1 LEKLTLF
8 LYTHKK
14 LNKKMKKIYVISL
27 FIFLLFGTNNA
38 SYAQVVANDET
49 FDVVFGSSQV
59 TAGNFLTN
67 DTRNGVQATITNITI
82 SLVSSTSSGV
92 SISGTNIVVAAGTPQ
107 GTYTLTYQIC
117 DIANPTICDTGIVT
131 LNTQL
136 QTYYQ
141 NMYFVGCYGNGNIVN
156 GNFGGQNST
165 LNGVPVVLE
174 PYYTQPG
181 NVLVPANVVLT
192 INSNWCNAQIQ
203 PNGDFNIWN
212 SGQNFCDINY
222 TLCEIAN
229 PNNCKTATLYIQ
241 FQSNIIAQNDNFT
254 QTPINNTI
262 GGTTPS
268 VLANDFMECGG
279 GIWAPILSPISF
291 PSGFTLNPDGTITV
305 AIGTAP
311 GTYLLNYNVTNG
323 NSWMISQATATV
335 VVTGISSLVA
345 NYDNFN
351 SNYPNSTTVSVLSND
366 TLNGS
371 LITNPSSIILTSL
384 NNPVGFTLN
393 TDGTISI
400 AANVLEGTYTLP
412 YKICNPSSPTDCYV
426 NYAYIVVF
434 KNRILGK
441 VKFDSNNDGCDS
453 NDAFINNL
461 KFKNVNGSVTYSST
475 TTNFNSNQ
483 YYLIGDVGTN
493 TVSIDNLPSYFSIT
507 PSNQVF
513 NFSTPGTTTAADFCI
528 SATSNVNDLEV
539 VAIPKTNVIPGFF
552 TYYDIWYKNNGSTQ
566 LSGQVTFQYNGAK
579 LSFITSDP
587 SPNSITSGLLS
598 YSFTNL
604 APFESRLITNVKLQA
619 AAPPTLDSGDL
630 SVITSSVSPIT
641 ADATP
646 INNTSIVNQIV
657 VNSQDPNDIAVHEG
671 NTITLAKAQQ
681 DYLHYTIRFQNIGT
695 SNAINIK
702 VLNDLDA
709 NLNWS
714 TFQFL
719 SASHNCRIKNNN
731 NHNEF
736 LFEGINLPGT
746 NNEPLSHG
754 YITFKVKPIASIAV
768 GNVISS
774 MANIYFDYNAPIET
788 NQVSTVVSSNLS
800 IDTIVFNNFKYY
812 PNPVKNTL
820 SISNNYIINK
830 IEISSLLG
838 QVLIHKKPNELQT
851 EINLVELP
859 NGIYFVKILSE
870 NCEKIFKILKE

>member
-1 LEKLTLF
+1 MF
-8 LYTHKK
+8 C
-14 LNKKMKKIYVISL
+14 V
-27 FIFLLFGTNNA
+27 NNV
-38 SYAQVVANDET
+38 SFAQVVANDET
-49 FDVVFGSSQV
+49 FDVLYGTNQI
-59 TAGNFLTN
+59 TAGNFLLN
-67 DTRNGVQATITNITI
+67 DTRNGSQATTTNVTI
-82 SLVSSTSSGV
+82 SMVSSTSTGV
-92 SISGTNIVVAAGTPQ
+92 SISGSNIIVAAGTPQ
-107 GTYTLTYQIC
+107 GTYTLIYQIC
-117 DIANPTICDTGIVT
+117 DIANPNVCDTGIVT
-131 LNTQL
+131 LNTKL
-136 QTYYQ
+136 QTYEQ
-141 NMYFVGCYGNGNIVN
+141 NMTFGGCNGFGNIVN
-156 GNFGGQNST
+156 GNWSGQNST
-165 LNGVPVVLE
+165 LNGVPVVLV

-181 NVLVPANVVLT
+181 NVLVPANVLLT
-192 INSNWCNAQIQ
+192 INFNMCNAQIQ

-212 SGQNFCDINY
+212 NNFQNFCQIYY

-229 PNNCKTATLYIQ
+229 PNNCKNGTIYVQ
-241 FQSNIIAQNDNFT
+241 FQSNIIAQNDDFT
-254 QTPINNTI
+254 STPINNTL

-268 VLANDFMECGG
+268 VLTNDFMECGG
-279 GIWAPILSPISF
+279 NFWNPTVSPMSF
-291 PSGFTLNPDGTITV
+291 PPGFTLNSDGTINV
-305 AIGTAP
+305 AVGTAP
-311 GTYLLNYNVTNG
+311 GTYLLNYYVTNN
-323 NSWMISQATATV
+323 NSSGMISQATATV

-351 SNYPNSTTVSVLSND
+351 SNYPNSTTASVLLND

-371 LITNPSSIILTSL
+371 LITNPSSVILTAL
-384 NNPVGFTLN
+384 NNPAGFTLN
-393 TDGTISI
+393 TNGTISI
-400 AANVLEGTYTLP
+400 GANVLEGTYAVP
-412 YKICNPSSPTDCYV
+412 YKICNPSSPTDCYI
-426 NYAYIVVF
+426 NYAYLVVF

-441 VKFDSNNDGCDS
+441 VKFDSNTNGCDS
-453 NDAFINNL
+453 NDAYLSNI

-475 TTNFNSNQ
+475 TSNYNANQ
-483 YYLIGDVGTN
+483 YYLIGDGGTN

-552 TYYDIWYKNNGSTQ
+552 TYYDLWYKNNGSTQ
-566 LSGQVTFQYNGAK
+566 LSGQVTYQYNGAK

-604 APFESRLITNVKLQA
+604 APFESRLITNVKLLA

-630 SVITSSVSPIT
+630 SVITSSVSPVT

-646 INNTSIVNQIV
+646 INNTSTVNQIV

-671 NTITLAKAQQ
+671 NTITLVQAQQ

-702 VLNDLDA
+702 VLNDLDP

-754 YITFKVKPIASIAV
+754 YITFKVKPIATIAI

-774 MANIYFDYNAPIET
+774 IANIYFDYNAPIAT
-788 NQVSTVVSSNLS
+788 NQVSTTVGSNLS
-800 IDTIVFNNFKYY
+800 IDTVVFNDFKYF

-820 SISNNYIINK
+820 SISNNYIIDK

-838 QVLIHKKPNELQT
+838 QVLIHKKINELQT
-851 EINLVELP
+851 EINFSDLP
-859 NGIYFVKILSE
+859 NGIYFVKVVSE
-870 NCEKIFKILKE
+870 NSEKTFKIVKE

>member
-1 LEKLTLF
+1 
-8 LYTHKK
+8 
-14 LNKKMKKIYVISL
+14 MKKISFTSL
-27 FIFLLFGTNNA
+27 FICLLFCVNNV
-38 SYAQVVANDET
+38 SFAQVVANDET
-49 FDVVFGSSQV
+49 FDVVYGTSQI

-67 DTRNGVQATITNITI
+67 DTRNGVQATTTNVTI
-82 SLVSSTSSGV
+82 SLVFSTSTGV
-92 SISGTNIVVAAGTPQ
+92 SISGSNIIVAAGTPQ
-107 GTYTLTYQIC
+107 GTYTLIYQIC

-136 QTYYQ
+136 QTYDQ
-141 NMYFVGCYGNGNIVN
+141 NVYFGGCYANGNIVN
-156 GNFGGQNST
+156 GNNWGYPNST

-203 PNGDFNIWN
+203 PNGDFYIWN
-212 SGQNFCDINY
+212 NNFQNLCQINY
-222 TLCEIAN
+222 TLCEITN
-229 PNNCKTATLYIQ
+229 PNNCKNGTIFVQ
-241 FQSNIIAQNDNFT
+241 FQSNIIAQNDDFT
-254 QTPINNTI
+254 STPINNTV

-268 VLANDFMECGG
+268 VLTNDFNECGG
-279 GIWAPILSPISF
+279 ILNPIVSPISF
-291 PSGFTLNPDGTITV
+291 PSGFTLNPEGTINV

-311 GTYLLNYNVTNG
+311 GTYLLNYSVFSPANPGPT
-323 NSWMISQATATV
+323 SYATATV
-335 VVTGISSLVA
+335 LVTGISSLVA

-351 SNYPNSTTVSVLSND
+351 TNYPSTTTASVLSND

-371 LITNPSSIILTSL
+371 LITNTSSVILTAL

-400 AANVLEGTYTLP
+400 AANILEGTYTVP
-412 YKICNPSSPTDCYV
+412 YQICNPTSPTDCYV

-441 VKFDSNNDGCDS
+441 VKFDSNNSGCDN
-453 NDAFINNL
+453 NDAYINNI

-475 TTNFNSNQ
+475 TSNYNDNQ

-513 NFSTPGTTTAADFCI
+513 NFSTPGTATAADFCI

-552 TYYDIWYKNNGSTQ
+552 TYYDLWFKNNGSTQ

-604 APFESRLITNVKLQA
+604 APFESRLITNIKLQA

-630 SVITSSVSPIT
+630 SVITSSVSPIA

-646 INNTSIVNQIV
+646 INNTSTVNQIV

-671 NTITLAKAQQ
+671 NTITLVQAQQ

-702 VLNDLDA
+702 VLNDLDP

-754 YITFKVKPIASIAV
+754 YITFKVKPIASIAI

-838 QVLIHKKPNELQT
+838 QVLIHKKTNELQT

>member
-1 LEKLTLF
+1 
-8 LYTHKK
+8 
-14 LNKKMKKIYVISL
+14 MKKISFTSL
-27 FIFLLFGTNNA
+27 FICLLFCVSNV
-38 SYAQVVANDET
+38 SFAQVVANDET
-49 FDVVFGSSQV
+49 FDVIYGTSQI
-59 TAGNFLTN
+59 TAGNILLN
-67 DTRNGVQATITNITI
+67 DTRNGSQATTTNVTI
-82 SLVSSTSSGV
+82 SLVSSTSTGV
-92 SISGTNIVVAAGTPQ
+92 SISGSNIIVAAGTPQ
-107 GTYTLTYQIC
+107 GTYTLIYQIC
-117 DIANPTICDTGIVT
+117 DIANPNVCDTGIVT

-136 QTYYQ
+136 QTYDQ
-141 NMYFVGCYGNGNIVN
+141 NMTFVGCYGNGNIVN
-156 GNFGGQNST
+156 GNNWGGQNST

-192 INSNWCNAQIQ
+192 TSTIDCIAQIQ
-203 PNGDFNIWN
+203 PNGNFFVQ
-212 SGQNFCDINY
+212 SFGQFSQIYY
-222 TLCEIAN
+222 TLCEIAH
-229 PNNCKTATLYIQ
+229 PNNCKNGTIFVQ
-241 FQSNIIAQNDNFT
+241 FQSNIIAQNDDFAS
-254 QTPINNTI
+254 TPINNTL

-268 VLANDFMECGG
+268 VLTNDIMECGSNLNL
-279 GIWAPILSPISF
+279 IVSPMSF
-291 PSGFTLNPDGTITV
+291 PSGFTLNSDGTITV

-311 GTYLLNYNVTNG
+311 GAYLLNYSVFSAANPGPT
-323 NSWMISQATATV
+323 SYATATV

-345 NYDNFN
+345 NFDNFD
-351 SNYPNSTTVSVLSND
+351 SNYPNSTTASVLLND

-412 YKICNPSSPTDCYV
+412 YKICNPTSPTDCYV

-441 VKFDSNNDGCDS
+441 VKFDSNNSGCDN
-453 NDAFINNL
+453 NDAYINNI

-475 TTNFNSNQ
+475 TSNYNDNQ

-513 NFSTPGTTTAADFCI
+513 NFSTPGTATAADFCI

-552 TYYDIWYKNNGSTQ
+552 TYYDLWFKNNGSTQ

-604 APFESRLITNVKLQA
+604 APFESRLITNIKLQA

-630 SVITSSVSPIT
+630 SVITSSVSPIA

-646 INNTSIVNQIV
+646 INNTSTVNQIV

-671 NTITLAKAQQ
+671 NTITLVQAQQ

-702 VLNDLDA
+702 VLNDLDP

-754 YITFKVKPIASIAV
+754 YITFKVKPIASIAI

-774 MANIYFDYNAPIET
+774 LANIYFDYNAPIST
-788 NQVSTVVSSNLS
+788 NQVSTTVGSNLA
-800 IDTIVFNNFKYY
+800 IDTLVFNDFKYF
-812 PNPVKNTL
+812 PNPVKNILT
-820 SISNNYIINK
+820 ISNDYIIDK

-838 QVLIHKKPNELQT
+838 QVLIHKKLNELQT
-851 EINLVELP
+851 EINFADLP
-859 NGIYFVKILSE
+859 SGIYFVKVVSE
-870 NCEKIFKILKE
+870 NSEKTFKIVKE

>member
-1 LEKLTLF
+1 
-8 LYTHKK
+8 
-14 LNKKMKKIYVISL
+14 MKKISVTSL
-27 FIFLLFGTNNA
+27 FIYLLFCFNLA
-38 SYAQVVANDET
+38 SYAQVVANDDT
-49 FDVVFGSSQV
+49 FDIVYGSSQI
-59 TAGNFLTN
+59 TAGNFLLN
-67 DTRNGVQATITNITI
+67 DSRNGVQATTANVTI

-117 DIANPTICDTGIVT
+117 DSANPNVCDTGIVT

-136 QTYYQ
+136 QTYNQ
-141 NMYFVGCYGNGNIVN
+141 NMTFGGCNGFGNIVN
-156 GNFGGQNST
+156 GNWSGQNST
-165 LNGVPVVLE
+165 LNGVPVVLT

-181 NVLVPANVVLT
+181 NILVPANVVLT
-192 INSNWCNAQIQ
+192 INSNWCNAQVQ

-212 SGQNFCDINY
+212 NNGQNFCQINY
-222 TLCEIAN
+222 TLCEIAH
-229 PNNCKTATLYIQ
+229 PNNCKTGTLSLQ
-241 FQSNIIAQNDNFT
+241 FQPNIIAQNDDFT
-254 QTPINNTI
+254 QTSINNAV
-262 GGTTPS
+262 GGSTPS
-268 VLANDFMECGG
+268 VLTNDFMQCGG
-279 GIWAPILSPISF
+279 GGWNPIVSPMSF
-291 PSGFTLNPDGTITV
+291 PSGFTLNSDGTINV

-311 GTYLLNYNVTNG
+311 GTYLLNYSVYNAFNPG
-323 NSWMISQATATV
+323 FSSFATATV
-335 VVTGISSLVA
+335 VVIGISSLVA

-351 SNYPNSTTVSVLSND
+351 SNYPNSTTASVLSND

-371 LITNPSSIILTSL
+371 LITNPSSVILTAL

-393 TDGTISI
+393 TNGTISI
-400 AANVLEGTYTLP
+400 AANVLEGTYTVP
-412 YKICNPSSPTDCYV
+412 YKICNPSSPSDCYV

-441 VKFDSNNDGCDS
+441 VKFDSNNNGCDS
-453 NDAFINNL
+453 NDSYINNI
-461 KFKNVNGSVTYSST
+461 KFKNVNGSATYSST
-475 TTNFNSNQ
+475 TNNFNSNQ

-507 PSNQVF
+507 PLNQVF

-528 SATSNVNDLEV
+528 SVTSNVNDLEV
-539 VAIPKTNVIPGFF
+539 VAIPRTNVIPGFPA
-552 TYYDIWYKNNGSTQ
+552 YYDIWYKNNGSTV
-566 LSGQVTFQYNGAK
+566 LSGQVTFQYNGATQ
-579 LSFITSDP
+579 SFITSNP
-587 SPNSITSGLLS
+587 SPNAIASGLLS
-598 YSFTNL
+598 YSFSNL
-604 APFESRLITNVKLQA
+604 TPFESRLISNVKLQA
-619 AAPPTLDSGDL
+619 AAPPTLNSGD
-630 SVITSSVSPIT
+630 SSIITSSVSPIT

-646 INNTSIVNQIV
+646 INNTSTINQIV
-657 VNSQDPNDIAVHEG
+657 VNSQDPNDIVVHEG

-709 NLNWS
+709 NLDWN

-754 YITFKVKPIASIAV
+754 YITFKVKPITSIAI
-768 GNVISS
+768 GNVISGS
-774 MANIYFDYNAPIET
+774 ANIYFDYNAPIST
-788 NQVSTVVSSNLS
+788 NQVSTVVGSNLA
-800 IDTIVFNNFKYY
+800 IDNIVFNNFKYY

-820 SISNNYIINK
+820 SISNNYPINN
-830 IEISSLLG
+830 IEVSSLLG
-838 QVLIHKKPNELQT
+838 QVLIHKKINELQT

-870 NCEKIFKILKE
+870 NREKIFKISKE

>member
-1 LEKLTLF
+1 MF
-8 LYTHKK
+8 C
-14 LNKKMKKIYVISL
+14 V
-27 FIFLLFGTNNA
+27 NNV
-38 SYAQVVANDET
+38 SFAQVVANDET
-49 FDVVFGSSQV
+49 FDVVYGSSQV

-67 DTRNGVQATITNITI
+67 DTRNGVQATTANVTI
-82 SLVSSTSSGV
+82 SFISSTSSGV
-92 SISGTNIVVAAGTPQ
+92 SISGSNIIVAAGTPQ
-107 GTYTLTYQIC
+107 GTYTLIYQIC

-136 QTYYQ
+136 QTYDQ
-141 NMYFVGCYGNGNIVN
+141 NMTFVGCYGNGNIVN
-156 GNFGGQNST
+156 GNNWGGQNST

-192 INSNWCNAQIQ
+192 TSTIDCIAQIQ
-203 PNGDFNIWN
+203 PNGNFFVQ
-212 SGQNFCDINY
+212 SFGQFGQFSQIYY
-222 TLCEIAN
+222 TLCEIAH
-229 PNNCKTATLYIQ
+229 PNNCKNGTIFVQ
-241 FQSNIIAQNDNFT
+241 FQSNIIAQNDDFT
-254 QTPINNTI
+254 QTPIDNAV
-262 GGTTPS
+262 GGTTPN
-268 VLANDFMECGG
+268 VLNNDIFDICGG
-279 GIWAPILSPISF
+279 GNLNPIVSPISF
-291 PSGFTLNPDGTITV
+291 PPSFTLNSDGTITV

-311 GTYLLNYNVTNG
+311 GTYSLNYSVFSAANPGPT
-323 NSWMISQATATV
+323 SYATATV
-335 VVTGISSLVA
+335 IVTGISSLVA
-345 NYDNFN
+345 NYDDFN
-351 SNYPNSTTVSVLSND
+351 TNYPSTTTASVLSND

-371 LITNPSSIILTSL
+371 LITNPSSIILTAL

-393 TDGTISI
+393 PDGTISI
-400 AANVLEGTYTLP
+400 AANVLEGTYTVP
-412 YKICNPSSPTDCYV
+412 YQICNPTSPTDCYV

-441 VKFDSNNDGCDS
+441 VKLDSNNNGCDN
-453 NDAFINNL
+453 NDAYVNNI

-475 TTNFNSNQ
+475 TSNYNDNQ

-552 TYYDIWYKNNGSTQ
+552 TYYDLWYKNNGSTM
-566 LSGQVTFQYNGAK
+566 LSGQVAFQYDGATQ
-579 LSFITSDP
+579 SFITSDP
-587 SPNSITSGLLS
+587 SPNFIASGLLS
-598 YSFTNL
+598 YNFSNL
-604 APFESRLITNVKLQA
+604 APFESRLISNVKLQA
-619 AAPPTLDSGDL
+619 AAPPTLNSGDA
-630 SVITSSVSPIT
+630 SIITSTVSPII

-646 INNTSIVNQIV
+646 INNTSTLNQIV
-657 VNSQDPNDIAVHEG
+657 INSQDPNDIAVHEG

-709 NLNWS
+709 NLDWS

-746 NNEPLSHG
+746 ENEPLSHG
-754 YITFKVKPIASIAV
+754 YITFKVKPIASIAI
-768 GNVISS
+768 GNIISS
-774 MANIYFDYNAPIET
+774 MANIYFDYNAPIAT
-788 NQVSTVVSSNLS
+788 NQVSTVVVSNLA
-800 IDTIVFNNFKYY
+800 IENVVFNDFKYY

-838 QVLIHKKPNELQT
+838 QVLIHKKTNELQT

-859 NGIYFVKILSE
+859 NGIYFVKVVSE
-870 NCEKIFKILKE
+870 NCEKMFKILKE

>member
-1 LEKLTLF
+1 
-8 LYTHKK
+8 
-14 LNKKMKKIYVISL
+14 MKKISFTSL
-27 FIFLLFGTNNA
+27 FICLLFCVYNV
-38 SYAQVVANDET
+38 SFAQVVANDET
-49 FDVVFGSSQV
+49 FDVLYGTNQI
-59 TAGNFLTN
+59 TAGNFLLN
-67 DTRNGVQATITNITI
+67 DTRNGSQATTTNVTI
-82 SLVSSTSSGV
+82 SLVSSTSTGV
-92 SISGTNIVVAAGTPQ
+92 SISGSNIIVAAGTPQ
-107 GTYTLTYQIC
+107 GTYTLIYQIC
-117 DIANPTICDTGIVT
+117 DIANPNVCDTGIVT
-131 LNTQL
+131 LNTKL
-136 QTYYQ
+136 QTYDQ
-141 NMYFVGCYGNGNIVN
+141 NMTVWGGFYSGNIVN
-156 GNFGGQNST
+156 GSGQNST
-165 LNGVPVVLE
+165 LNGVPVVLV

-203 PNGDFNIWN
+203 PNGDFNIWD
-212 SGQNFCDINY
+212 GCQNICQITY

-229 PNNCKTATLYIQ
+229 PNNCKTGYVNLQILP
-241 FQSNIIAQNDNFT
+241 SIIAQNDDFT
-254 QTPINNTI
+254 STPINNI
-262 GGTTPS
+262 FGGTTPS
-268 VLANDFMECGG
+268 VLTNDFTQCSSSGSNL
-279 GIWAPILSPISF
+279 IASPMSF
-291 PSGFTLNPDGTITV
+291 PSGFTLNPDGTINV

-311 GTYLLNYNVTNG
+311 GTYLLNYMVSSAFNPG
-323 NSWMISQATATV
+323 PSSFATATV

-345 NYDNFN
+345 NFDNFD
-351 SNYPNSTTVSVLSND
+351 SNYPNSITASVLLND

-371 LITNPSSIILTSL
+371 LITNPSSVILTAL
-384 NNPVGFTLN
+384 NNPAGFTLN
-393 TDGTISI
+393 TNGTISI
-400 AANVLEGTYTLP
+400 GANVLEGTYAVP
-412 YKICNPSSPTDCYV
+412 YKICNPSSPTDCYI
-426 NYAYIVVF
+426 NYAYLVVF

-441 VKFDSNNDGCDS
+441 VKFDSNSNGCDT
-453 NDAFINNL
+453 NDAYLSNI

-475 TTNFNSNQ
+475 TSYFNANQ

-493 TVSIDNLPSYFSIT
+493 MVSIDNLPSYFSIT

-552 TYYDIWYKNNGSTQ
+552 TYYDLWFKNNGSTQ

-579 LSFITSDP
+579 LSFISSVP

-619 AAPPTLDSGDL
+619 AVPPTLDSGDL

-646 INNTSIVNQIV
+646 MNNTSTVNQIV
-657 VNSQDPNDIAVHEG
+657 VNSQDPNDIVVHEG
-671 NTITLAKAQQ
+671 NAITLVQAQQ

-702 VLNDLDA
+702 VLNDLDP

-719 SASHNCRIKNNN
+719 SASHNCRVKNNN

-754 YITFKVKPIASIAV
+754 YITFKVKPIASIAI

-774 MANIYFDYNAPIET
+774 MANIYFDYNAPIAT
-788 NQVSTVVSSNLS
+788 NQVSTTVGSNLS
-800 IDTIVFNNFKYY
+800 IDTLVFNDFKYY

-820 SISNNYIINK
+820 SISNNYIIDK

-838 QVLIHKKPNELQT
+838 QVLIHKKINELQT
-851 EINLVELP
+851 EINFSDLP
-859 NGIYFVKILSE
+859 NGIYFVKVVSE
-870 NCEKIFKILKE
+870 NSEKTFKIVKE

>member
-1 LEKLTLF
+1 
-8 LYTHKK
+8 
-14 LNKKMKKIYVISL
+14 MKKIFFTSL
-27 FIFLLFGTNNA
+27 FICLFFCVNNI
-38 SYAQVVANDET
+38 SFAQVVANDET
-49 FDVVFGSSQV
+49 FDVVYGTSQI
-59 TAGNFLTN
+59 TAGNFLLN
-67 DTRNGVQATITNITI
+67 DTRNGSQATTTNVTI
-82 SLVSSTSSGV
+82 SLVSSTSTGV
-92 SISGTNIVVAAGTPQ
+92 SISGSNIIVAAGTPQ

-117 DIANPTICDTGIVT
+117 DIVNPTVCDTGIVT

-136 QTYYQ
+136 QTYDQ
-141 NMYFVGCYGNGNIVN
+141 NMTFGGCYGNGNIVN
-156 GNFGGQNST
+156 GNWGGQNST
-165 LNGVPVVLE
+165 LNGVPVVLV

-212 SGQNFCDINY
+212 NNFQNFCQINY

-229 PNNCKTATLYIQ
+229 PNNCKTGTIYLQ
-241 FQSNIIAQNDNFT
+241 FQPNIIAQNDDFT
-254 QTPINNTI
+254 STPINNTV

-268 VLANDFMECGG
+268 VLTNDFTQCGSG
-279 GIWAPILSPISF
+279 GFNLIASPMSF
-291 PSGFTLNPDGTITV
+291 PSGFTLNPNGTINV

-311 GTYLLNYNVTNG
+311 GTYLLNYSVSSAFNPG
-323 NSWMISQATATV
+323 LSSFATATV

-345 NYDNFN
+345 NYDNFD
-351 SNYPNSTTVSVLSND
+351 SNYPNSTTASVLLND

-371 LITNPSSIILTSL
+371 LITNPSSVILTAL
-384 NNPVGFTLN
+384 NNPAGFTLN
-393 TDGTISI
+393 TNGTISI
-400 AANVLEGTYTLP
+400 GANVLEGTYAVP
-412 YKICNPSSPTDCYV
+412 YKICNPSSPTDCYI
-426 NYAYIVVF
+426 NYAYLVVF

-441 VKFDSNNDGCDS
+441 VKFDSNTNGCDS
-453 NDAFINNL
+453 NDAYLSNI

-475 TTNFNSNQ
+475 TSNYIANQ
-483 YYLIGDVGTN
+483 YYLIGDGGTN

-552 TYYDIWYKNNGSTQ
+552 TYYDLWFKNNGSTQ

-579 LSFITSDP
+579 LSFITSVP

-646 INNTSIVNQIV
+646 INNTSTVNQIV
-657 VNSQDPNDIAVHEG
+657 VNSQDPNDIVVHEG
-671 NTITLAKAQQ
+671 TTITLVQAQQ

-702 VLNDLDA
+702 VLNDLDP

-719 SASHNCRIKNNN
+719 SASHNCRVKNNN

-754 YITFKVKPIASIAV
+754 YITFKVKPIASIAI

-774 MANIYFDYNAPIET
+774 IANIYFDYNAPIAT
-788 NQVSTVVSSNLS
+788 NQVSTTVGSNLS
-800 IDTIVFNNFKYY
+800 IDTLVFNDFKYY

-838 QVLIHKKPNELQT
+838 QVLIHKKINELQT
-851 EINLVELP
+851 DINFSDLP
-859 NGIYFVKILSE
+859 NGIYFVKVVSE
-870 NCEKIFKILKE
+870 NSEKTFKIVKE

>member
-1 LEKLTLF
+1 
-8 LYTHKK
+8 
-14 LNKKMKKIYVISL
+14 MKKISFTSL
-27 FIFLLFGTNNA
+27 FIYLLLCFNIA
-38 SYAQVVANDET
+38 SFAQVVANDET
-49 FDVVFGSSQV
+49 FDVLYGSSQV
-59 TAGNFLTN
+59 TAGNFLLN
-67 DTRNGVQATITNITI
+67 DTRNGAQATTTNVTI
-82 SLVSSTSSGV
+82 SLVFSTSTGV
-92 SISGTNIVVAAGTPQ
+92 SISGSNVIVAAGTPQ
-107 GTYTLTYQIC
+107 GTYTLIYQIC
-117 DIANPTICDTGIVT
+117 DIANPNVCDTGIVT

-136 QTYYQ
+136 QTYDQ
-141 NMYFVGCYGNGNIVN
+141 NMTVWGFFSGNIVN
-156 GNFGGQNST
+156 GNWGGQNST
-165 LNGVPVVLE
+165 LNGVPVVLV

-203 PNGDFNIWN
+203 PNGDFNIWD
-212 SGQNFCDINY
+212 GCQNFCQINY

-229 PNNCKTATLYIQ
+229 PNNCKTGNVNLQI
-241 FQSNIIAQNDNFT
+241 SPNINAQNDDFT
-254 QTPINNTI
+254 QTPINNI
-262 GGTTPS
+262 FGGTTPS
-268 VLANDFMECGG
+268 VLTNDFIQCGSNG
-279 GIWAPILSPISF
+279 SNLIASPMSL
-291 PSGFTLNPDGTITV
+291 PPGFTLNPNGIITV

-311 GTYLLNYNVTNG
+311 GTYLLNYSVSNAFNPGPT
-323 NSWMISQATATV
+323 SFATATV
-335 VVTGISSLVA
+335 TVTGISSLVA
-345 NYDNFN
+345 SYDNFN
-351 SNYPNSTTVSVLSND
+351 TNYPATTTASVLSND

-371 LITNPSSIILTSL
+371 LITNPSSVILTAL

-393 TDGTISI
+393 TNGTISI
-400 AANVLEGTYTLP
+400 AANVLEGTYTVP

-426 NYAYIVVF
+426 NYAYVVVF

-441 VKFDSNNDGCDS
+441 VKFDSNNNGCDS
-453 NDAFINNL
+453 NDSYINNI
-461 KFKNVNGSVTYSST
+461 KFKNVNGSDTYSST

-493 TVSIDNLPSYFSIT
+493 TISIDNLPSYFSIT

-539 VAIPKTNVIPGFF
+539 VVIPKTNVIPGFF
-552 TYYDIWYKNNGSTQ
+552 TYYDIWFKNNGSTL
-566 LSGQVTFQYNGAK
+566 LSGQVTFQYNGVTQ
-579 LSFITSDP
+579 SFITSTP

-702 VLNDLDA
+702 VINDLDA
-709 NLNWS
+709 NLDWS

-736 LFEGINLPGT
+736 LFEGINLPGS

-774 MANIYFDYNAPIET
+774 MANIYFDYNAPIAT
-788 NQVSTVVSSNLS
+788 NQVSTVVGSNLS
-800 IDTIVFNNFKYY
+800 IDTVVFNNFKYY
-812 PNPVKNTL
+812 PNPVKNSL
-820 SISNNYIINK
+820 SISNNYIINE

-838 QVLIHKKPNELQT
+838 QVLIHKKTNELQA

-859 NGIYFVKILSE
+859 NGIYFVKVVSE
-870 NCEKIFKILKE
+870 NCEKTFKILKE

>member
-1 LEKLTLF
+1 
-8 LYTHKK
+8 
-14 LNKKMKKIYVISL
+14 MKKISFISL
-27 FIFLLFGTNNA
+27 FIYLLLCFNIA
-38 SYAQVVANDET
+38 SFAQVVANDET
-49 FDVVFGSSQV
+49 FDVVYGSSQV

-67 DTRNGVQATITNITI
+67 DTCNGAQATTTNVTI

-92 SISGTNIVVAAGTPQ
+92 SISGTNVVVAAGTPQ
-107 GTYTLTYQIC
+107 GTYTLTYKIC
-117 DIANPTICDTGIVT
+117 DIANPSVCDTGIVT
-131 LNTQL
+131 LNTQI
-136 QTYYQ
+136 QTYSQ
-141 NMYFVGCYGNGNIVN
+141 SWGIGGCFANGNIVN
-156 GNFGGQNST
+156 GNWGGQNST

-181 NVLVPANVVLT
+181 NVLVPANVLLT
-192 INSNWCNAQIQ
+192 INDNWCNAQIQ

-212 SGQNFCDINY
+212 NFQNYCQINY
-222 TLCEIAN
+222 TLCEIAH
-229 PNNCKTATLYIQ
+229 PNNCKSGSLSIH
-241 FQSNIIAQNDNFT
+241 FQSNIIAQNDDFT
-254 QTPINNTI
+254 QTPINNTV
-262 GGTTPS
+262 GGTTQS
-268 VLANDFMECGG
+268 VLNNDFSQCGG
-279 GIWAPILSPISF
+279 NWNLIVSPISI
-291 PSGFTLNPDGTITV
+291 PSGFTLNSDGTINV

-311 GTYLLNYNVTNG
+311 GTYLLNYSVFDGNNPWNV
-323 NSWMISQATATV
+323 SQAIATV
-335 VVTGISSLVA
+335 LVTGISSLVA

-351 SNYPNSTTVSVLSND
+351 TNYPGTTTASVLSND
-366 TLNGS
+366 TLYGS
-371 LITNPSSIILTSL
+371 LITNPSSVILTAL

-393 TDGTISI
+393 TNGTISI
-400 AANVLEGTYTLP
+400 AANVLEGTYTVP

-426 NYAYIVVF
+426 NYAYVVVF

-441 VKFDSNNDGCDS
+441 VKFDSNNNGCDS
-453 NDAFINNL
+453 NDSYINNI
-461 KFKNVNGSVTYSST
+461 KFKNVNGSDTYSSI

-493 TVSIDNLPSYFSIT
+493 TISIDNLPSYFSIT

-539 VAIPKTNVIPGFF
+539 VVIPRTNVIPGFF
-552 TYYDIWYKNNGSTQ
+552 TYYDIWFKNNGSTL
-566 LSGQVTFQYNGAK
+566 LSGQVTFQYNGATQ
-579 LSFITSDP
+579 SFITSTP

-598 YSFTNL
+598 YSFSNL
-604 APFESRLITNVKLQA
+604 TPFESRLISNVKLQA
-619 AAPPTLDSGDL
+619 AAPPTLNSGDA
-630 SVITSSVSPIT
+630 SVITSTVSPIT

-646 INNTSIVNQIV
+646 INNTSVINEIV
-657 VNSQDPNDIAVHEG
+657 VNSEDPNDIIVHEG

-702 VLNDLDA
+702 VINDLDA
-709 NLNWS
+709 NLDWS

-736 LFEGINLPGT
+736 LFEGINLPGS

-754 YITFKVKPIASIAV
+754 YIAFKVKPIASIAV

-774 MANIYFDYNAPIET
+774 MANIYFDYNAPIAT
-788 NQVSTVVSSNLS
+788 NQVSTVVGSNLS
-800 IDTIVFNNFKYY
+800 IDAVVFNNFKYY
-812 PNPVKNTL
+812 PNPVKNSL
-820 SISNNYIINK
+820 SISNNYIINE

-838 QVLIHKKPNELQT
+838 QVLIHKKTNELQA

-859 NGIYFVKILSE
+859 NGIYFVKVVSE
-870 NCEKIFKILKE
+870 NCEKTFKILKE

>member
-1 LEKLTLF
+1 
-8 LYTHKK
+8 
-14 LNKKMKKIYVISL
+14 MKKISFTSL
-27 FIFLLFGTNNA
+27 FICLLFCVSNV
-38 SYAQVVANDET
+38 SFAQVVANDET
-49 FDVVFGSSQV
+49 FDVIYGTSQI
-59 TAGNFLTN
+59 TAGNILLN
-67 DTRNGVQATITNITI
+67 DTRNGSQATTTNVTI
-82 SLVSSTSSGV
+82 SLVFSTSAGL
-92 SISGTNIVVAAGTPQ
+92 SILGSNIIVTAGTPQ
-107 GTYTLTYQIC
+107 GTYTLIYQIC
-117 DIANPTICDTGIVT
+117 DIANPNVCDTGIVT
-131 LNTQL
+131 LNTKL
-136 QTYYQ
+136 QTYDQ
-141 NMYFVGCYGNGNIVN
+141 NITAQCNAFGNIVN
-156 GNFGGQNST
+156 GNNWGGQNST
-165 LNGVPVVLE
+165 LNGVPVVLV

-192 INSNWCNAQIQ
+192 ININMCNAQIQ

-212 SGQNFCDINY
+212 NNFQNFCQIYY

-229 PNNCKTATLYIQ
+229 PNNCKTGMLSIQ
-241 FQSNIIAQNDNFT
+241 FIEPMLFAIDDDFT
-254 QTPINNTI
+254 STPINNTI

-268 VLANDFMECGG
+268 VLTNDFMQCGG
-279 GIWAPILSPISF
+279 NIWNPVVSPISF
-291 PSGFTLNPDGTITV
+291 PSGFTLNSDGTINV

-311 GTYLLNYNVTNG
+311 GTYLLNYTVFNANNTWND
-323 NSWMISQATATV
+323 SQATATV
-335 VVTGISSLVA
+335 IVTGISSLVA

-351 SNYPNSTTVSVLSND
+351 SNYPNSTTASVLLND

-371 LITNPSSIILTSL
+371 LITNPSSVILTAL

-393 TDGTISI
+393 TNGTISI
-400 AANVLEGTYTLP
+400 GANVLEGTYAVP
-412 YKICNPSSPTDCYV
+412 YKICNPSSPTDCYI
-426 NYAYIVVF
+426 NYAYLVVF

-441 VKFDSNNDGCDS
+441 VKFDSNTNGCDS
-453 NDAFINNL
+453 NDAYLGNI

-475 TTNFNSNQ
+475 TSNYNDNQ

-513 NFSTPGTTTAADFCI
+513 NFSTPGTTIASDFCI

-552 TYYDIWYKNNGSTQ
+552 TYYDLWYKNNGSTQ

-579 LSFITSDP
+579 LSFITSNP

-646 INNTSIVNQIV
+646 INNTSALNQIV

-671 NTITLAKAQQ
+671 NTITLVQAQQ

-702 VLNDLDA
+702 VLNDLDP

-754 YITFKVKPIASIAV
+754 YITFKVKPIASIAI

-774 MANIYFDYNAPIET
+774 LANIYFDYNAPIST
-788 NQVSTVVSSNLS
+788 NQVSTTVGSNLA
-800 IDTIVFNNFKYY
+800 IDTLVFNDFKYF

-820 SISNNYIINK
+820 TISNNYIIDK

-838 QVLIHKKPNELQT
+838 QVLIHKKLNELQT
-851 EINLVELP
+851 EINFADLP
-859 NGIYFVKILSE
+859 SGIYFVKVVSKNSE
-870 NCEKIFKILKE
+870 KTFKIVKE